1 MRKPQYTERLHPRQD
16 SHRKPYW
23 HRTRSNPIK
32 RGDRPKSGNR
42 AEQQGCKTYPERLES
57 ELIKS

>member
-1 MRKPQYTERLHPRQD
+1 MRKPQYTERLHSRQD

-23 HRTRSNPIK
+23 RRARSNPIR

-42 AEQQGCKTYPERLES
+42 TEQQGQKTRPERLEN
-57 ELIKS
+57 ELINS

>member
-1 MRKPQYTERLHPRQD
+1 MRKPQYTERLHPRKD

-23 HRTRSNPIK
+23 HRTRSNPIR
-32 RGDRPKSGNR
+32 RGDRPKSRNGTR
-42 AEQQGCKTYPERLES
+42 EREQETGCEHLES